1 MYMIM
6 NMGECG
12 VKKIADF
19 IVNKRY
25 IVLGVML
32 ALCIACVCMI
42 PGVNVN
48 TDMTKYLPDDSSM
61 KQGMTVLGEEFP
73 GMSMPS
79 TIRVM
84 FKDLTDVEK
93 TNIKLQLSE
102 IENVD
107 SVTYNP
113 DIHDKDGYTLYTVS
127 TSYAYNTPEEIAI
140 EEEINWGFDGYEVVY
155 QNDDAM
161 GATLPLWV
169 IIVAFSL
176 LMLVLFIM
184 CSSWFEPVLFLATI
198 GVAVGINMGSNIM
211 FESVSQMTYS
221 VAAIL
226 QVVLSMDYSIIL
238 MNRYRQEKKT
248 AADKYDAMKNALRNS
263 FSSVASSG
271 MTTVIGLLMLVF
283 MSFTIGMDLGLVLS
297 KGVLLSM
304 LSVFT
309 VLPVLVLIFDKV
321 IEKTAKK
328 ELHVPMGKVAGFSYK
343 GRKIIAVVFVLLFIS
358 TYFLQ
363 NITPITY
370 TIGKEDEISEI
381 FPTSNPIVMIYNNED
396 EEKIAPIA
404 NALTENE
411 KVNSVLG
418 YSTTLGKAFTMN
430 EMVAMIDSLGADM
443 GLDPS
448 ILSVLYYDRF
458 ADMEDKPLAVGD
470 VLKFVSQNVMK
481 NEMFASFIDDSM
493 KEKAGALGKF
503 ADKDA
508 LTAPMSPKEIAD
520 LFGIEEKLIKQVM
533 SLYYASNTNEN
544 AGTMT
549 VAQFADF
556 VVNTVSKDKMFSSFI
571 DKDMKDKLSLLS
583 EFSDK
588 NKVKADITADA
599 LASKLGIDAQQAKLL
614 YAYYYAGQDSYIP
627 SSMTATQFINYL
639 TDEIISNP
647 MLSSQIDPEMAA
659 QAGLLVH
666 FATKEAVQK
675 QHTAEEISSML
686 GVEKTLV
693 ETVFRLKFGI
703 VRNNTMSLEEFIDY
717 IADNFVSSPLL
728 SSAIDADLQSKVVM
742 MQKLID
748 SVVSGESVS
757 YTKMAENLSM
767 EPELIKILYAVYDF
781 DVNGLNK
788 KLSIYD
794 VINFIVDNKETFTP
808 LMGEENLALIDMG
821 EVLVN
826 GAVSGKAF
834 TSNELANA
842 VGIEPYML
850 RQLFMLRK
858 AEKGDTSKW
867 KLSMKDFVGFIS
879 EDIVSDETYSAFLDA
894 EMTGLIVT
902 ADGIIDAVI
911 ESKAFT
917 AKEFAAMLGGLSAE
931 LDENTVSLMYL
942 YYSAVNESDP
952 EWRLTV
958 EELFDHLYNNMLN
971 DECFS
976 AMIDEPMKKQILSA
990 KGQLEDGVS
999 QMVGKNH
1006 SLMMID
1012 TTLALENEET
1022 TAFMEK
1028 LFKDCDAA
1036 LEHDYY
1042 VIGNSPMSYEMQQT
1056 FDTEL
1061 LMITLLTAL
1070 AIFTIVAITFRKFII
1085 PLMLVLL
1092 VQTGVYITVFAS
1104 GVRGYDMYYLALLVV
1119 ECVLMGATIDY
1130 GILYTNYYRDCRKT
1144 MGIKEALNAAFD
1156 GSTHTIFTSG
1166 LIMVFVT
1173 GVLGFAPI
1181 DPTIAQICQTVS
1193 IGCLSAILLIL
1204 FILPGLLAAFDKF
1217 VIKER
1222 KKKTK

>member
-1 MYMIM
+1 M
-6 NMGECG
+6 
-12 VKKIADF
+12 KKIADF

-61 KQGMTVLGEEFP
+61 KQGMNVLGEEFP
-73 GMSMPS
+73 GMTMPS

-93 TNIKLQLSE
+93 TNIKIQLSE

-169 IIVAFSL
+169 IAVAFVL

-211 FESVSQMTYS
+211 FDSVSQMTYS
-221 VAAIL
+221 VASIL

-263 FSSVASSG
+263 FSSVTSSG
-271 MTTVIGLLMLVF
+271 MTTVIGLLMLIF

-309 VLPVLVLIFDKV
+309 VLPVLILIFDKV

-343 GRKIIAVVFVLLFIS
+343 GRKVIAVVFVVLFIS

-370 TIGKEDEISEI
+370 TISKEDEISEI
-381 FPTSNPIVMIYNNED
+381 FPTSNPIVMIYDNRD

-404 NALTENE
+404 NAITDHE

-418 YSTTLGKAFTMN
+418 YSTTLGKAFTTN
-430 EMVAMIDSLGADM
+430 EMVAMIESLGADM

-458 ADMEDKPLAVGD
+458 AEKGDKSLAVNG
-470 VLKFVSQNVMK
+470 VLRFVSENVMT
-481 NEMFASFIDDSM
+481 NEMFSSFIDDSM
-493 KEKAGALGKF
+493 KDKAGLLGKF
-503 ADKDA
+503 SDKEA
-508 LTAPMSPKEIAD
+508 LTAPMTSKEIAD
-520 LFGIEEKLIKQVM
+520 VFGMEEKLIKQVM

-556 VVNTVSKDKMFSSFI
+556 VVNNISKDEMFSSFI
-571 DKDMKDKLSLLS
+571 DADMKDKLGLLS

-588 NKVKADITADA
+588 NKVKTDITADA
-599 LASKLGIDAQQAKLL
+599 LAAKLGIDAQQAKLL
-614 YAYYYAGQDSYIP
+614 YAYYYAGQDSYTP
-627 SSMTATQFINYL
+627 PSMTATQFINYL
-639 TDEIISNP
+639 KDEIMSNP
-647 MLSSQIDPEMAA
+647 MLSSQIDPETAA

-666 FATKEAVQK
+666 FATKDSVQK
-675 QHTAEEISSML
+675 QRSAEEISSLL
-686 GVEKTLV
+686 GVDESAAKA
-693 ETVFRLKFGI
+693 VFVANFGTA
-703 VRNNTMSLEEFIDY
+703 RNKTMSLEEFVDY
-717 IADNFVSSPLL
+717 IADNFAGNATISELISKVTGT
-728 SSAIDADLQSKVVM
+728 DLMPKVVM

-748 SVVSGESVS
+748 AVVSGESVS

-767 EPELIKILYAVYDF
+767 DPELIKILYSVYDF
-781 DVNGLNK
+781 DVNGANK
-788 KLSIYD
+788 KLSVHK
-794 VINFIVDNKETFTP
+794 VINFLGENKETFAP
-808 LMGEENLALIDMG
+808 LMGEENLALIEMG

-834 TSNELANA
+834 TSNELADS

-850 RQLFMLRK
+850 RLLFMLRK

-867 KLSMKDFVGFIS
+867 KLSMQDFVGFIS
-879 EDIVSDETYSAFLDA
+879 EDIVSDETYSAFLDE
-894 EMTGLIVT
+894 EMTGLVVT
-902 ADGIIDAVI
+902 ADGIIDAVV
-911 ESKAFT
+911 ESKSFT
-917 AKEFAAMLGGLSAE
+917 AKELAAMLGSFSAE
-931 LDENTVSLMYL
+931 LDENMVSLMYL
-942 YYSAVNESDP
+942 YYSAVNESNP
-952 EWRLTV
+952 EWKLTI

-971 DECFS
+971 DDRFS
-976 AMIDEPMKKQILSA
+976 VMIDESMKKQILGA

-1070 AIFTIVAITFRKFII
+1070 AIFVVVSITFKKLII

-1204 FILPGLLAAFDKF
+1204 FILPGLLAAFDKL

-1222 KKKTK
+1222 KKKNK